1 MPGISAK
8 IAEKQGDMEMV
19 DCEKLLEYIVNS
31 KLHVKDI
38 ADQLKLSEVNFI
50 KRVGNIQDFTVIE
63 VNRLC
68 DILNIK
74 GEDAIRVFFA

>member
-1 MPGISAK
+1 
-8 IAEKQGDMEMV
+8 MV
-19 DCEKLLEYIVNS
+19 DCEKLLEYIVDS
-31 KLHVKDI
+31 KLHIKDI
-38 ADQLKLSEVNFI
+38 AEQLKLSEVNFI

-74 GEDAIRVFFA
+74 GEDAIRTFFA

>member
-1 MPGISAK
+1 
-8 IAEKQGDMEMV
+8 MV

-31 KLHVKDI
+31 KLHIKDI

-74 GEDAIRVFFA
+74 GEDAISVFFV

>member
-1 MPGISAK
+1 
-8 IAEKQGDMEMV
+8 MV
-19 DCEKLLEYIVNS
+19 DCEKLLEYVVNS

-38 ADQLKLSEVNFI
+38 ANQLKLSEVNFI

-74 GEDAIRVFFA
+74 GEDAIRMFFA

>member
-1 MPGISAK
+1 MRL
-8 IAEKQGDMEMV
+8 V
-19 DCEKLLEYIVNS
+19 IVGAGGFG
-31 KLHVKDI
+31 KTVKDI

>member
-1 MPGISAK
+1 MI
-8 IAEKQGDMEMV
+8 

-38 ADQLKLSEVNFI
+38 AEQLKLSEVNFI

>member
-1 MPGISAK
+1 
-8 IAEKQGDMEMV
+8 MV
-19 DCEKLLEYIVNS
+19 DCEKLLEYVVNS

>member
-1 MPGISAK
+1 
-8 IAEKQGDMEMV
+8 MV

-38 ADQLKLSEVNFI
+38 AEQLKLSEVNFI

>member
-1 MPGISAK
+1 
-8 IAEKQGDMEMV
+8 MV